1 MSPPPSPSPS
11 PPPPPPP
18 PQLSES
24 GLLGSVE
31 LTLGSAIACFLAWE
45 GADIS
50 YANHKGKSP
59 LDLVTD
65 PAMVQVIKGF
75 AEKHRYGPDRRVVTG
90 LCVSVCLLGRGDH
103 NEQYHNTI
111 IR

>member
-1 MSPPPSPSPS
+1 
-11 PPPPPPP
+11 
-18 PQLSES
+18 
-24 GLLGSVE
+24 
-31 LTLGSAIACFLAWE
+31 
-45 GADIS
+45 
-50 YANHKGKSP
+50 
-59 LDLVTD
+59 
-65 PAMVQVIKGF
+65 MVQVIKGF